1 MSSPSGRE
9 ASYDAAQMREALLL
23 ALLAGL
29 LAGFT
34 PEDEALDPAT
44 LSETPASLPAQAAD
58 APSPPAAPSPLP
70 VPSRIRTPPLA
81 SARALDPVDD
91 LVSRARR
98 EGARYLVA
106 SPEGET
112 ALTLVPSIQES
123 LARTLSE
130 YQTPWAAVVV
140 LEPATGRVLAMVE
153 HSEAAPALR
162 GLPVKAVFPAASI
175 FKLVTASALLDEGLS
190 PDAESCSHGG
200 GKRRISERLLED
212 TAADRQCLSLS
223 EALGRSANVVFAK
236 MTRRYLDARKL
247 RAAAELFRFNRPIPF
262 AVPTEPSLA
271 AVPDDALELARTGA
285 GFGDVFLSPLH
296 GALIASVAA
305 NHGLWRAPILL
316 ERDLAAAP
324 EPERILSEERAA
336 ALTGMME
343 ETVTRGTARR
353 FFRLRELRGAVGKT
367 GSLADRKPFRDYSW
381 FVGFAPREAPA
392 VAVAAVV
399 VNEPRWR
406 IRAPWLAREA
416 MRLGLEA
423 VGRSAERKLASVS
436 AARPAPGRRSP

>member
-1 MSSPSGRE
+1 
-9 ASYDAAQMREALLL
+9 MREALSL
-23 ALLAGL
+23 ALLAVL

-34 PEDEALDPAT
+34 PEDEALDPLMLPGAVVRP
-44 LSETPASLPAQAAD
+44 SPAGEEAV
-58 APSPPAAPSPLP
+58 PSPPLA
-70 VPSRIRTPPLA
+70 VPSRLRTPPLV
-81 SARALDPVDD
+81 SARALDPAED
-91 LVSRARR
+91 LISRARH
-98 EGARYLVA
+98 EGPHYVVTGPDGD
-106 SPEGET
+106 SV
-112 ALTLVPSIQES
+112 LTLLPSLQDS
-123 LARTLSE
+123 LSRTLAE

-140 LEPATGRVLAMVE
+140 LEPSTGRVLAMVE
-153 HSEAAPALR
+153 HSEAVPGLR
-162 GLPVKAVFPAASI
+162 GLPVKALFPAASI
-175 FKLVTASALLDEGLS
+175 FKLVTASALLDEGIG
-190 PDAESCSHGG
+190 PADESCYHGG
-200 GKRRISERLLED
+200 GKRKISERLLED
-212 TAADRQCLSLS
+212 TARDRQCLSLS

-236 MTRRYLDARKL
+236 LTRRYLDADKL
-247 RAAAELFRFNRPIPF
+247 RAAAELFRFNRAIPF
-262 AVPTEPSLA
+262 AIPTEPSLA

-316 ERDLAAAP
+316 ERDLPDAP
-324 EPERILSEERAA
+324 DPERILSEERAA

-367 GSLADRKPFRDYSW
+367 GSLADRNPSRDYSW
-381 FVGFAPREAPA
+381 FVGFAPKDAPR

-416 MRLGLEA
+416 MRLGLDA

-436 AARPAPGRRSP
+436 GSRSAPDPRSP